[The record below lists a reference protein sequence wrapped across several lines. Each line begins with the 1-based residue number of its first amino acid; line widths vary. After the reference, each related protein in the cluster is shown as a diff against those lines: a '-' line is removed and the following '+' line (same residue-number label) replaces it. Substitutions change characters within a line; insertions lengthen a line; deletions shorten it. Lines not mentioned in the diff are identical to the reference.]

1 VSLKGGGSEL
11 IFRKKEVESM
21 KTFYWFGIYLLLGLW
36 LIVSPY
42 ALGFVENLQAYWNAI
57 ASGAVS
63 LVIAL
68 AGMYCEREQ
77 VREHGFSQKTSKAA

>member
-1 VSLKGGGSEL
+1 
-11 IFRKKEVESM
+11 M

-36 LIVSPY
+36 LLVSPY

-57 ASGAVS
+57 GSGAVS

-77 VREHGFSQKTSKAA
+77 AREHGFSQKTKAA